1 MDEWG
6 KSESVMFFFSL
17 LCYVCKTK
25 RYINGM
31 IICIQWWLKSIKLS
45 IVFGYYLL
53 ISYNDLNINRWFICV
68 YAKYDYMGFEQSPKT
83 CNSLIQKFNGIIL
96 NLRAIMTQLFPL

>member
-1 MDEWG
+1 MDG
-6 KSESVMFFFSL
+6 
-17 LCYVCKTK
+17 
-25 RYINGM
+25 I
-31 IICIQWWLKSIKLS
+31 
-45 IVFGYYLL
+45 
-53 ISYNDLNINRWFICV
+53 